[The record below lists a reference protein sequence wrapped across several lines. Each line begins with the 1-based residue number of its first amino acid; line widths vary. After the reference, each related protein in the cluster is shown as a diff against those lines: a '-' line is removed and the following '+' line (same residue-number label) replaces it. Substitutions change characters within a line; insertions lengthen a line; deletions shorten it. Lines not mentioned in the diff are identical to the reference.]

1 MGTDRRGIG
10 TTNSGRT
17 QALSQPFSTPKNWSP
32 ALRPKGVSPRPDSAI
47 LPRVIVVPNPLEFFT
62 SASPRSRRALLASG
76 LGWML
81 DGMDVTLYSMVI
93 SELLRELHLSTA
105 QAGLLASVTL
115 IASGI
120 GGVLFGVLADRLGR
134 RTALILSI
142 ATYSLATAACGLSR
156 GITELVIF
164 RCIVGLGM
172 GGEWGTGAAL
182 VSETWKPEHRGKA
195 LGLMQ
200 SGYAAGYACAAVVA
214 ALVMPRWGWRGVFF
228 VGIFPALLTLWISA
242 RVEESPLWKA
252 GQASR
257 ATTSIARGFFAKPFR
272 SLLLLVVLI
281 NAAAL
286 FAWWGLFTW
295 IPSYLALP
303 ASQGGKGMSI
313 AASAEWILVMQA
325 GMCLGS
331 VLYGFFS
338 DAAGRKK
345 TYVGFLLLAA
355 ALVPAYAHARAVT
368 LLLVVGPLLAFFA
381 TGQFAGFAAITAE
394 LFPTSFRASAMG
406 FAYNFGRAL
415 SAAAPWAVGI
425 LAGHG
430 GLGSAFWISGIAFLL
445 AAALALGVP
454 ETRGKTLD

>member
-1 MGTDRRGIG
+1 MM
-10 TTNSGRT
+10 
-17 QALSQPFSTPKNWSP
+17 
-32 ALRPKGVSPRPDSAI
+32 
-47 LPRVIVVPNPLEFFT
+47 NPLEFLT
-62 SASPRSRRALLASG
+62 SASPSSRRALLASG

-93 SELLRELHLSTA
+93 SELLRELHLSTS

-115 IASGI
+115 IASGV
-120 GGVLFGVLADRLGR
+120 GGLLFGVLADRLGR
-134 RTALILSI
+134 RTALMLSI

-156 GITELVIF
+156 GIGELVVF

-182 VSETWKPEHRGKA
+182 VSETWEPEHRGKA

-200 SGYAAGYACAAVVA
+200 SGYAAGYGCAAIVA
-214 ALVMPRWGWRGVFF
+214 ALVMPRWGWRAVFF
-228 VGIFPALLTLWISA
+228 VGVLPALLTFWISR

-252 GQASR
+252 GQTPSR
-257 ATTSIARGFFAKPFR
+257 APMTKAFLAKPYR
-272 SLLLLVVLI
+272 GLILLVVLI

-295 IPSYLALP
+295 IPSYLAMP
-303 ASQGGKGMSI
+303 ASQGGRGLSI

-331 VLYGFFS
+331 VLFGFFS

-355 ALVPAYAHARAVT
+355 ALVPAYAHARAAV
-368 LLLVVGPLLAFFA
+368 LLLAVGPLLAFFA
-381 TGQFAGFAAITAE
+381 TGQFAGFAAIAAE
-394 LFPTSFRASAMG
+394 LFPTSFRASAIG

-415 SAAAPWAVGI
+415 SAAAPWAIGV

-430 GLGSAFWISGIAFLL
+430 GLGSAFWICGTAFLI
-445 AAALALGVP
+445 AAGFALALP

>member
-1 MGTDRRGIG
+1 M
-10 TTNSGRT
+10 
-17 QALSQPFSTPKNWSP
+17 A
-32 ALRPKGVSPRPDSAI
+32 
-47 LPRVIVVPNPLEFFT
+47 NPLEFLT
-62 SASPRSRRALLASG
+62 SASPSSRRALLASG

-115 IASGI
+115 IASGV
-120 GGVLFGVLADRLGR
+120 GGLLFGVLADRLGR
-134 RTALILSI
+134 RTALIVSI
-142 ATYSLATAACGLSR
+142 ATYSLATAACGLSS
-156 GITELVIF
+156 GLGELVVF

-214 ALVMPRWGWRGVFF
+214 ALVMPRWGWRAVFF
-228 VGIFPALLTLWISA
+228 VGVLPALLTLWIS
-242 RVEESPLWKA
+242 RKVEESPLWKA
-252 GQASR
+252 GQTSSSSAPIAS
-257 ATTSIARGFFAKPFR
+257 AFFAKPYR
-272 SLLLLVVLI
+272 GLILLVVLI

-295 IPSYLALP
+295 IPSYLAMP
-303 ASQGGKGMSI
+303 VSQGGRGLSI

-338 DAAGRKK
+338 DAAGRKI

-355 ALVPAYAHARAVT
+355 ALVPVYAHAHVAI
-368 LLLVVGPLLAFFA
+368 LLLAVGPLLAFFA

-406 FAYNFGRAL
+406 FAYNLGRAL
-415 SAAAPWAVGI
+415 SAAAPWAIGI

-430 GLGSAFWISGIAFLL
+430 GLGSAFWICAIAFLI
-445 AAALALGVP
+445 AAGLALGVP
-454 ETRGKTLD
+454 ETRGKTLE